1 TCNVMRS
8 HKVGNTS
15 ACAEKSSMRD
25 YTSFFKGKYLRVRG
39 EEGVKVRCGSSIA
52 EIPPRARRRAR
63 YSSALLSILG
73 NTSACAEKSQHLDG
87 SPLTGGKYL
96 RVRGEEEV
104 RADFCSICLEI
115 PPRARRRESPTCD
128 YIIKK

>member
-1 TCNVMRS
+1 MVQWVHFLM
-8 HKVGNTS
+8 GNTS
-15 ACAEKSSMRD
+15 ACAEKSQHLDGSPL
-25 YTSFFKGKYLRVRG
+25 TGGKYLRVRG

-104 RADFCSICLEI
+104 RADFWSFCLEI
-115 PPRARRRESPTCD
+115 PPRARRRAVLVPVT
-128 YIIKK
+128 